1 MIFGQGEGEGGG
13 GVVGSKLLQ
22 RHQRQEVDRAGLE
35 GLVDCPFCEYATVME
50 GEADRV
56 LVCRNPDYGRESCR
70 LCRETNHVP
79 LRCDEAEKTEGVR
92 KEIEEKLTEAMIRQ
106 CWRQPGKS
114 WPCTAEYQIKT
125 SKDFKR
131 HNSLCVLQV
140 LYVKP
145 GSWVLEPGTCNL
157 VCIRSLCID

>member
-1 MIFGQGEGEGGG
+1 MVRSCRLPAGGSLSWRRRCWLPGAPRPPPGAQGQGEGEGGG

-92 KEIEEKLTEAMIRQ
+92 KEIEEKLRL
-106 CWRQPGKS
+106 R
-114 WPCTAEYQIKT
+114 
-125 SKDFKR
+125 R
-131 HNSLCVLQV
+131 
-140 LYVKP
+140 
-145 GSWVLEPGTCNL
+145 
-157 VCIRSLCID
+157 